1 MKNPGLNALIIG
13 TLIAL
18 VLILLQDPG
27 SQRSLVYYLGLEK
40 DDAQVSSSKK
50 ADNSKIEKA
59 IVSRVIDGDTVVLD
73 DGRTIRYLNADTPET
88 KKPNTVVQCY
98 GLEASSYN
106 KNLVEG
112 KNVLLLAD
120 KENEDKYGRDL
131 RFVFLEGKNTDN
143 IENSVNAAL
152 VKSGYARSMIVKPN
166 NTYETLFQKLQYDAQ
181 TQKIGLWGKCA
192 KPFVE

>member
-13 TLIAL
+13 TLVAL

-40 DDAQVSSSKK
+40 DNSAVLGKAK
-50 ADNSKIEKA
+50 ADSSKIEKA
-59 IVSRVIDGDTVVLD
+59 IVNRVIDGDTVVLD

-98 GLEASSYN
+98 GPDASSYN
-106 KNLVEG
+106 KSLVEG
-112 KNVLLLAD
+112 KNVLLKAD
-120 KENEDKYGRDL
+120 KENEDRYGRDL

-143 IENSVNAAL
+143 IENSVNAIL
-152 VKSGYARSMIVKPN
+152 VKSGYARSVIIKPN
-166 NTYETLFQKLQYDAQ
+166 NTYESLFQKLQYDAQ
-181 TQKIGLWGKCA
+181 TQKIGLWGKCT
-192 KPFVE
+192 KPFEE